1 MAILQHFHSFHSGQL
16 YNYTYSPKWLSR
28 LSTYD
33 KYPLS
38 LFIHYDNIYGLIS
51 AVNLHWLTVAQRA
64 HLLDAMTKTFKIE
77 DLKEWGKAVNI
88 SWQFVSSLGIPYK
101 MAWRRYFPNRI
112 RNLKTVA
119 ATWDYAEIKSDVL
132 MANTQQIIGVTPE
145 VVQRYYAES
154 MARKM
159 RGQAQKTQQSYKTI
173 NKNLN
178 QHIVW

>member
-1 MAILQHFHSFHSGQL
+1 MAILQHFNYFHSGQL

-33 KYPLS
+33 KYPLA
-38 LFIHYDNIYGLIS
+38 LFIHYDNVYGLIS

-64 HLLDAMTKTFKIE
+64 YLLDAMTKTFNIE

-88 SWQFVSSLGIPYK
+88 SWQFVASLGPAYR
-101 MAWRRYFPNRI
+101 MAWRRYFPNRM
-112 RNLKTVA
+112 RNVKAVA
-119 ATWDYAEIKSDVL
+119 TTWDYNDIKKDVL
-132 MANTQQIIGVTPE
+132 MANTQRIQGVTPE
-145 VVQRYYAES
+145 YIQRYYAES

-159 RGQAQKTQQSYKTI
+159 RGQAQKARQDYKTV